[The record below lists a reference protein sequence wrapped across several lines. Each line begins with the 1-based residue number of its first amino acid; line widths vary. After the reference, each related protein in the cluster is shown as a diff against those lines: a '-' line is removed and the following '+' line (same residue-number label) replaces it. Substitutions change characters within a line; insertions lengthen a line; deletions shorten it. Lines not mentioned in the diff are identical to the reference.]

1 MNIPVS
7 VSQLERSKRILAT
20 PIEKKVLLVR
30 HKTSNTLNLN
40 TSYSLALL
48 SAVLEPL
55 VDVKILDNNG
65 KYKSYSD
72 KDILDYIKSFKPDII
87 GFNVFMYNAYNSYKL
102 IKLIKTSYPEIPLL
116 VGGVHTHHCSHEII
130 EMPVIV
136 VKGEAEI
143 TLPKLIKKLSET
155 YFQNNKRFDKN
166 VYTELSK
173 VRGIVFRNDNGDVI
187 DTGPADIVQ
196 NLDELPF
203 ISHRKYNLEDFIKT
217 NADNIG
223 STNSII
229 TQRGCPYT
237 CIYCKSAYMTKVREA
252 SPAYA
257 VRYIEYLYSKFGYH
271 HMYFMDE
278 NFTLRKRRVLEFCQ
292 LFVKSGLHKKV
303 TLECQTNVLCPLNED
318 ILSAMAEANFLRI
331 QFGIDRLTEEGV
343 RKAKIRHDNKLLRTR
358 LELLK
363 SKNIKTFFCILL
375 GMDFDDA
382 DSIRAEYEEVQKFK
396 DLTQVISVGAV
407 LPVPGTELFARHPE
421 VERWYLR
428 KDFNE
433 GDVHYYDLALAGS
446 KAVDLNL
453 FNLPKHLLR
462 QIVATQLRARKITI
476 LNIFGEKGL
485 FIYYPEKTLILFSY
499 YLSRIAP
506 RLEIVIFKPIKILR
520 EYLVRIAYDL
530 FYYAK

>member
-1 MNIPVS
+1 MNRVTTADQLKSPKSIPTIPMG
-7 VSQLERSKRILAT
+7 RR
-20 PIEKKVLLVR
+20 VLLVR
-30 HKTSNTLNLN
+30 QRTSNTTSLN

-48 SAVLEPL
+48 SAVLEHL

-72 KDILDYIKSFKPDII
+72 RDILDYIKSVKPDII
-87 GFNVFMYNAYNSYKL
+87 GFNVFMYNAYNSYRL
-102 IKLIKTSYPEIPLL
+102 IKLINNSYPNIPLL

-155 YFQNNKRFDKN
+155 YFQNNRRFDKN
-166 VYTELSK
+166 VYAELSK

-187 DTGPADIVQ
+187 DTGTADIIQ

-203 ISHRKYNLEDFIKT
+203 ISHERYNLEDFIKT
-217 NADNIG
+217 RADYIG

-237 CIYCKSAYMTKVREA
+237 CIFCKSGYMTKVREA

-271 HMYFMDE
+271 HVYFMDE

-303 TLECQTNVLCPLNED
+303 TLECQTNVLCPLDEEL
-318 ILSAMAEANFLRI
+318 LSAMQEANFLRI
-331 QFGIDRLTEEGV
+331 QFGIDRLTEEGA
-343 RKAKIRHDNKLLRTR
+343 RKAKIRQDNTLLRKR

-363 SKNIKTFFCILL
+363 SKNMKTFFTILL

-382 DSIRAEYEEVQKFK
+382 DSIQAEYEEIQKFK

-433 GDVHYYDLALAGS
+433 GDVHYYDLAMAGS

-462 QIVATQLRARKITI
+462 HIVGTQLRARKITI
-476 LNIFGEKGL
+476 LNIFGKKGFL
-485 FIYYPEKTLILFSY
+485 IYYPEKALILFSF
-499 YLSRIAP
+499 YLSGIAP
-506 RLEIVIFKPIKILR
+506 ELEIVIFKPIKILR